1 MFIQNILEHIYGSI
15 SFSGCILIPNHT
27 IYAHDCLVGSIKMMK
42 SKISASSIIF

>member
-27 IYAHDCLVGSIKMMK
+27 IYAHDCFVGSIKMMK